1 MKTRRANT
9 DHRHYSVCLAPLA
22 THACMCLHHETVFGA
37 CFAWPGLLLATA
49 STHSSISW
57 SIFIKHAH
65 HTLLTNT
72 NACSRATRGGA
83 ISSAP
88 ATSTSSRM
96 ASALA
101 CAPHLSYPPPQTNRS
116 IPFIPCHIDIYMP
129 ALLCIHPQIPSPP
142 NNSSL
147 LLLGFL

>member
-9 DHRHYSVCLAPLA
+9 DYRHYSVCLAPLA

-72 NACSRATRGGA
+72 NACSHATRGGA
-83 ISSAP
+83 ISSA
-88 ATSTSSRM
+88 
-96 ASALA
+96 
-101 CAPHLSYPPPQTNRS
+101 
-116 IPFIPCHIDIYMP
+116 
-129 ALLCIHPQIPSPP
+129 LLSPP
-142 NNSSL
+142 SVSYLYL
-147 LLLGFL
+147 LLPHGIGIGMRPPTSATPLHKLTGASLSFPAI